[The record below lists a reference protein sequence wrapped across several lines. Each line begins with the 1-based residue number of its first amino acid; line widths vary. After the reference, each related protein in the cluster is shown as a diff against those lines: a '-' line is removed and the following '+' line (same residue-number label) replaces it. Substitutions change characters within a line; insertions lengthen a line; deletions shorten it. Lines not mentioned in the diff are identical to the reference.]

1 MMVIKML
8 VSNINN
14 NTSGFDFQ
22 QIHKRAH
29 IHTPT
34 FLSPKSFPATSANP
48 SNDAWNTL
56 LVVIIYAF

>member
-1 MMVIKML
+1 ML

-29 IHTPT
+29 THTPA

-48 SNDAWNTL
+48 SNDA
-56 LVVIIYAF
+56 